1 MHASKL
7 TYLTRARTTSHKQQD
22 RECFAAVLF
31 TCYELIRPDVAL
43 ELAWRNNY
51 YDFFMPYII
60 QVHTCLFFSPSRC
73 LLGLLPPSTTYIR
86 STYTI

>member
-1 MHASKL
+1 M
-7 TYLTRARTTSHKQQD
+7 
-22 RECFAAVLF
+22 LF

-60 QVHTCLFFSPSRC
+60 QVS
-73 LLGLLPPSTTYIR
+73 LPPCPCLPHTNLHTN
-86 STYTI
+86 